1 MINLSN
7 SAKKCLDK
15 YLQQMRTYLRGCR
28 TVDAGEVERNVIEH
42 IESEFES
49 ATAAVSFE
57 ELDSVLQRLGSPRQW
72 IPEEELPWWRKTIF
86 RLRTGPEDWR
96 LAYISFGLLIAGFV
110 ILPSFIVLIP
120 ASFIVARAALAETAD
135 PNELKSQ
142 KWLIYPALI
151 IVYVAVALLILFWV
165 PTIILSC
172 EGLLYDFYDGRIGD
186 SYREYDVQI
195 FLVLLSLAGVALGLW
210 FIVLGSILTTWPR
223 IPRKV
228 FWPFADGFKRKYAVV
243 MLVVG
248 VILTAL
254 CGLLALNSHT
264 HIPTQIILAPTV
276 L

>member
-1 MINLSN
+1 MINLSD

-15 YLQQMRTYLRGCR
+15 YLQHIRTYLRGCK
-28 TVDAGEVERNVIEH
+28 TVDADEVERNVIEH

-72 IPEEELPWWRKTIF
+72 IPEEELPWWRKIIF
-86 RLRTGPEDWR
+86 TLRTGPEDWR
-96 LAYISFGLLIAGFV
+96 LAYISFGLLILGCL
-110 ILPSFIVLIP
+110 ILPSAIVLIP
-120 ASFIVARAALAETAD
+120 ASFIISRAALSEAAD
-135 PNELKSQ
+135 LDELKAQ

-186 SYREYDVQI
+186 SYREYDVKI

-243 MLVVG
+243 MLVAG

>member
-15 YLQQMRTYLRGCR
+15 YLQHIRTYLRGCR

-110 ILPSFIVLIP
+110 IMPSFIVLLP
-120 ASFIVARAALAETAD
+120 ASFLVARAALSEAAD

-142 KWLIYPALI
+142 KWLIYPSLI
-151 IVYVAVALLILFWV
+151 IVYSFVLFWLLAWPAFALTTAAYEWEHNV
-165 PTIILSC
+165 RSSYPQFADDLRYWIMATSFIIAGLGLWWIVLA
-172 EGLLYDFYDGRIGD
+172 GLLLKSQRLLHVLFKPFGD
-186 SYREYDVQI
+186 WFNRKWA
-195 FLVLLSLAGVALGLW
+195 LVLLLIGLGLM
-210 FIVLGSILTTWPR
+210 IPSLGLGIWYWL
-223 IPRKV
+223 
-228 FWPFADGFKRKYAVV
+228 
-243 MLVVG
+243 
-248 VILTAL
+248 
-254 CGLLALNSHT
+254 
-264 HIPTQIILAPTV
+264 
-276 L
+276 